1 MYTIIFDYKGGTYVS
16 QLYAKDEYL
25 ACLKWAQDLDTKE
38 IEYIGERLKKKLLS
52 ELSDEDNRPLLLKG
66 MLNVWFTMIALN
78 GNAFIHII
86 KTYL

>member
-52 ELSDEDNRPLLLKG
+52 ELSDEDNKPILLKG